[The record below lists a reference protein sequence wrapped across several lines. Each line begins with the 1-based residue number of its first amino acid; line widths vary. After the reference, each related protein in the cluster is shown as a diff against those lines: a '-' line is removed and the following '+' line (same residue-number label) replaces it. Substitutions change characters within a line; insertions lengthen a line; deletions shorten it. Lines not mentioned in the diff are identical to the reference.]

1 MHETEVFI
9 IIKDRKEYFPN
20 KRYCRLIKIR
30 KVILDTVNNTVQSK
44 TSVNQWK
51 ETSPV
56 IEQLINI
63 KNMECASFMVFH
75 IESFYSLLP
84 KDLFKNV
91 IQFAKESVSQY
102 LWLQSITD
110 QSSTE
115 STII

>member
-1 MHETEVFI
+1 
-9 IIKDRKEYFPN
+9 
-20 KRYCRLIKIR
+20 
-30 KVILDTVNNTVQSK
+30 
-44 TSVNQWK
+44 
-51 ETSPV
+51 
-56 IEQLINI
+56 
-63 KNMECASFMVFH
+63 MVFH
-75 IESFYSLLP
+75 IESFYSLIP